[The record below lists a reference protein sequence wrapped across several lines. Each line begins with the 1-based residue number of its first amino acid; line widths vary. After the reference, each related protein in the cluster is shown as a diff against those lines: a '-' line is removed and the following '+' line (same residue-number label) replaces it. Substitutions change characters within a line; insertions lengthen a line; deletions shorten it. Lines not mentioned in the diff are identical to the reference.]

1 MLSNFKPE
9 NTDGENNINNILSN
23 HNPVDIYNIK
33 NQVPTK
39 FSKDKLFNIKLD
51 SEKVISGTGD
61 KNKQDLNQNEEI
73 TNRKRFNLAPKFKAN
88 NIYNNNLTFLANN
101 ANTNRSQISEI
112 ESRDIPVTP
121 IYSSKNIK
129 KSMGFKKV
137 KFAKKLVTI
146 IEIESFKN
154 YNTSEYSDDE
164 KADTKCSCFIF

>member
-33 NQVPTK
+33 NQVQTK

-112 ESRDIPVTP
+112 E
-121 IYSSKNIK
+121 
-129 KSMGFKKV
+129 
-137 KFAKKLVTI
+137 
-146 IEIESFKN
+146 
-154 YNTSEYSDDE
+154 
-164 KADTKCSCFIF
+164 